1 MRITADT
8 NLLVRIIVRDDSEQA
23 RMAYQLVSAADRV
36 VIPLPCICGVV
47 WVLGKV
53 YNFTPPELVQAVRA
67 VIETGNAV
75 VDEAAIEAGLTMLSL
90 GGDFADAVIAVAGN
104 IMGGETF
111 VSFDRKA
118 VSRISAMGLSARTPH
133 DLV

>member
-8 NLLVRIIVRDDSEQA
+8 NLLVRIIVRDDFEQA
-23 RMAYQLVSAADRV
+23 RIAYQLVSTADRV
-36 VIPLPCICGVV
+36 VIPLPCICEVV

-53 YNFTPPELVQAVRA
+53 YSFTPPELVQAVRA
-67 VIETGNAV
+67 VTETGNAV

-90 GGDFADAVIAVAGN
+90 GGDFADAAIAVAGN

-118 VSRISAMGLSARTPH
+118 VSRISAMGLSARTPR